1 MGTTKAQVEIEF
13 SVNQIIKNDVDVKRK
28 FQSSEITKER
38 QMGLMVEERVK
49 LQKCLDKNKMTFD
62 ELLISLKK

>member
-28 FQSSEITKER
+28 FQASEITKER

-49 LQKCLDKNKMTFD
+49 LQKFLDKNKMTFD
-62 ELLISLKK
+62 ELLTSLKK

>member
-62 ELLISLKK
+62 ELLTSLKK